1 MTAEN
6 ERLKKYVEQYENEKK
21 KKKHNIIKNKS
32 IHSVTKENQIIAAM
46 QRIITLNAYKK
57 ENQ

>member
-1 MTAEN
+1 MLN
-6 ERLKKYVEQYENEKK
+6 NIKMKK